1 MWNCA
6 DQRLTR
12 TQSSISTKKVLGA
25 FQSPKVLCANTFG
38 MAPNNN
44 LGDIFCFS
52 PYFPSLT
59 NFWFWVFVNIE
70 CVLLQFDSDTRMR
83 KKHHCSFIVPRLLWT
98 PLLLHSRW
106 KWQRPG
112 FFCSKSFPH
121 SCQVYK
127 ISTWR
132 GSVSIMDRTPK
143 MSNSEFFMIAWQLKI
158 SKANSL
164 FHKNILSNN
173 SNLKENEKI
182 LLPSLRFEP
191 RTSQYERVLV
201 RITTLVFNVLEIANF
216 S

>member
-132 GSVSIMDRTPK
+132 GFSFHYG
-143 MSNSEFFMIAWQLKI
+143 SNPQNVKFWIFYDCLTTK
-158 SKANSL
+158 
-164 FHKNILSNN
+164 
-173 SNLKENEKI
+173 NLKSELTI
-182 LLPSLRFEP
+182 P
-191 RTSQYERVLV
+191 
-201 RITTLVFNVLEIANF
+201 
-216 S
+216 

>member
-1 MWNCA
+1 
-6 DQRLTR
+6 
-12 TQSSISTKKVLGA
+12 
-25 FQSPKVLCANTFG
+25 

-112 FFCSKSFPH
+112 FFFVLNHFPT
-121 SCQVYK
+121 VVRFIK
-127 ISTWR
+127 FLL
-132 GSVSIMDRTPK
+132 GGVSVSITNRTLK
-143 MSNSEFFMIAWQLKI
+143 MSNSEFFMIA

-164 FHKNILSNN
+164 FHKTFLSNN
-173 SNLKENEKI
+173 SNEKI

-191 RTSQYERVLV
+191 RT
-201 RITTLVFNVLEIANF
+201 F
-216 S
+216 

>member
-1 MWNCA
+1 
-6 DQRLTR
+6 
-12 TQSSISTKKVLGA
+12 
-25 FQSPKVLCANTFG
+25 

-112 FFCSKSFPH
+112 FFFVLNHFPT
-121 SCQVYK
+121 VVRFVK
-127 ISTWR
+127 FLL
-132 GSVSIMDRTPK
+132 GGVSVSITSRTPK

-201 RITTLVFNVLEIANF
+201 RITTLATFLM